1 MEGYFGRTIIYSD
14 VEEVTAENVLE
25 VIQTASQIHEQNRQ
39 QIEFLYG
46 YYKGNQNIYQ
56 REKVIR
62 PDIDYKVVENRC
74 KEVVDFKA
82 GYSLGAPIQYNDRT
96 GENSEAINELNTIMD
111 YEGRN
116 AVDEQTVEWNLI
128 CGTSYKIALPK
139 EEPDEISNIEL
150 YALDPRQTFVIY
162 SSGMK
167 HEPLAGVWYVV
178 DSENNTHYYV
188 YTPNNFFKLLNDDEI
203 EERAANTVGN
213 KIPIVEFPAN
223 NARLGAF
230 ESILDIQDLLNNV
243 QSDRGN
249 AISQFVQSLI
259 VTTNCDF
266 EENTTSEDIMAAGIV
281 NLTNR
286 DGLAQSI
293 QIISQELNQSQ
304 TETLKQDLYEAVL
317 TICSLPNRNGTSN
330 GDTGIAVVYRDGWSA
345 AETAANKYES
355 VYKRSEKKFLEVCM
369 AIFDAVGGPVLRA
382 SDIEVKF
389 TRKNYEGITQKVEVL
404 DKMLSNDKIAPR
416 LAFIYSNLFPDPEE
430 AYKES
435 QTYIDET
442 GNNNENRM
450 SDRLQRLSTGA
461 AEVEISG

>member
-1 MEGYFGRTIIYSD
+1 MDGYFGRTVIYSD
-14 VEEVTAENVLE
+14 VEEITAENVLE
-25 VIQTASQIHEQNRQ
+25 VIQKAAPTHDANRT

-46 YYKGNQNIYQ
+46 YYKGKQNIYN
-56 REKVIR
+56 RVKEIR

-116 AVDEQTVEWNLI
+116 AVDEMTVEWNLI

-139 EEPDEISNIEL
+139 EEPDDISNIEL

-178 DSENNTHYYV
+178 DSENQTHYYV
-188 YTPNNFFKLLNDDEI
+188 YTPNYFFKLLNDDAI
-203 EERAANTVGN
+203 EERSINNIG
-213 KIPIVEFPAN
+213 KIPIVEFPCN

-230 ESILDIQDLLNNV
+230 EPILDIQDLLNNV

-293 QIISQELNQSQ
+293 QIVSQELNQSQ

-369 AIFDAVGGPVLRA
+369 AIFDAVGGPTLRA
-382 SDIEVKF
+382 SDMEVKF

-404 DKMLSNDKIAPR
+404 DKMLNNEKIAPR

-435 QTYIDET
+435 QPYMVSAAQADEIKT
-442 GNNNENRM
+442 
-450 SDRLQRLSTGA
+450 
-461 AEVEISG
+461 AEKAV

>member
-1 MEGYFGRTIIYSD
+1 MSVFLGAMEGYYGRTIIYSD
-14 VEEVTAENVLE
+14 AEEITAENVLT
-25 VIQTASQIHEQNRQ
+25 VIQKAYSTHEANRS

-46 YYKGNQNIYQ
+46 YYKGQQNIYN
-56 REKVIR
+56 RVKEIR

-96 GENSEAINELNTIMD
+96 GENFEAINELNTIMD

-116 AVDEQTVEWNLI
+116 AIDEMTVEWNLI
-128 CGTSYKIALPK
+128 CGTAYKIALPK
-139 EEPDEISNIEL
+139 DEPDDISAIEL

-178 DSENNTHYYV
+178 DQENETHFYV
-188 YTPNNFFKLLNDDEI
+188 YTPNYFFKLLGTNEI
-203 EERAANTVGN
+203 EERSVNTIGV
-213 KIPIVEFPAN
+213 IPIVEFPGN
-223 NARLGAF
+223 NARLSAF
-230 ESILDIQDLLNNV
+230 EPILDIQDLLNSV

-266 EENTTSEDIMAAGIV
+266 EDPNTTSADIMQTGIV
-281 NLTNR
+281 NLTNK

-304 TETLKQDLYEAVL
+304 TETLKQDLYESVL

-330 GDTGIAVVYRDGWSA
+330 GDTGIAVVYRDGWSS

-369 AIFDAVGGPVLRA
+369 AIFDRVGGPVLRA
-382 SDIEVKF
+382 SDVEVKF

-404 DKMLSNDKIAPR
+404 DKMLSNGKIAPR

-435 QTYIDET
+435 TPYIEAAQA
-442 GNNNENRM
+442 ENI
-450 SDRLQRLSTGA
+450 DR
-461 AEVEISG
+461 EVE

>member
-25 VIQTASQIHEQNRQ
+25 VVQKAYQTHQTNQSQID
-39 QIEFLYG
+39 FLYS
-46 YYKGNQNIYQ
+46 YYKGQQNIYN
-56 REKVIR
+56 RVKEIR

-96 GENSEAINELNTIMD
+96 GENAEAINELNTIMD

-116 AVDEQTVEWNLI
+116 AVDEMTVEWNLI

-139 EEPDEISNIEL
+139 EEPDDISNIEI
-150 YALDPRQTFVIY
+150 YSLDPRQTFVIY

-178 DSENNTHYYV
+178 DSENNTHFYV
-188 YTPNNFFKLLNDDEI
+188 YTPMNFFKLLGNEEI
-203 EERAANTVGN
+203 EERSTNVIG
-213 KIPIVEFPAN
+213 KIPIVEFPCN

-230 ESILDIQDLLNNV
+230 EPVLDIQDLLNAI

-249 AISQFVQSLI
+249 AVSQFVQSLI

-266 EENTTSEDIMAAGIV
+266 EDPNTTSSDIMQTGIV
-281 NLTNR
+281 NLTNK
-286 DGLAQSI
+286 DGLAQDI
-293 QIISQELNQSQ
+293 KIVSQELNQTQ
-304 TETLKQDLYEAVL
+304 TETLKTDLYEAIL
-317 TICSLPNRNGTSN
+317 TICSLPNRNGTAN

-345 AETAANKYES
+345 AETAANKYEA

-369 AIFDAVGGPVLRA
+369 AIFDAVGGPTLRA
-382 SDIEVKF
+382 SDIEVSF
-389 TRKNYEGITQKVEVL
+389 TRKNYEGIAQKVEVL

-416 LAFIYSNLFPDPEE
+416 LAFIYSTLFTDPEE

-435 QTYIDET
+435 LPYIEEART
-442 GNNNENRM
+442 
-450 SDRLQRLSTGA
+450 A
-461 AEVEISG
+461 ISGTTPLADTNSREAE